1 MHFMVNSRFSW
12 FSLSYQ
18 LLVVSTWWY
27 SATITY
33 MLHVFTHVSAT
44 VFCIKTHALLSSH
57 FWGFFLGRPVPPR
70 VQKGRLLLILDFIKC
85 QLTQMPVQYYTKIM
99 SQHTKSTLRSK
110 LPRFNFLKKTPKKA
124 SESKLDKDL
133 ANFVEKANLS
143 RKNSTTTDAS
153 YKTTSVLSA
162 KDKQNTHYRIR

>member
-1 MHFMVNSRFSW
+1 
-12 FSLSYQ
+12 
-18 LLVVSTWWY
+18 
-27 SATITY
+27 
-33 MLHVFTHVSAT
+33 
-44 VFCIKTHALLSSH
+44 
-57 FWGFFLGRPVPPR
+57 
-70 VQKGRLLLILDFIKC
+70 
-85 QLTQMPVQYYTKIM
+85 M

-153 YKTTSVLSA
+153 YKTTSVLRA